1 MNTTKYD
8 EIIYARVPRKLK
20 KALER
25 ERRCVSQA
33 TGKKVETSAVIR
45 ALLERA
51 LFGPQKNAR
60 A

>member
-1 MNTTKYD
+1 MKHD
-8 EIIYARVPRKLK
+8 EIIYARVPRRLR

-25 ERRCVSQA
+25 ERKCRSVA
-33 TGKKVETSAVIR
+33 TGAEVKTSAVIR
-45 ALLERA
+45 ALLEHA

>member
-1 MNTTKYD
+1 MKHD
-8 EIIYARVPRKLK
+8 EIIYARVPRKLR

-25 ERRCVSQA
+25 ERKCRSVA
-33 TGKKVETSAVIR
+33 TGAEVKTSAVIR